1 MKMAVDRNA
10 GLSIARDRA
19 ASFESKLDPDKRKRL
34 GQFFTGLPLSRILA
48 ALSVPKNC
56 TSVIDPMAGHG
67 DLLDAVFERC
77 TLEGIRLSR
86 IDAIEVAEET
96 AKACLERLKPWREEH
111 HAVDIAAHES
121 SAFDSALIDSLPA
134 EGYDLVI
141 TNPPYVR
148 YQTFT
153 NKGSLGNG
161 DSLERIRKNLL
172 QIVSDRIPQS
182 EQSIWRELVQGFS
195 GLSDLSVPSWLLAA
209 MLVKTGGVLALVAPA
224 TWRNRNYADVLQYL
238 LARCFKLEAIISDR
252 QPGWFSKVLVRTN
265 LVVAIRLPSKAIL
278 PPLCLRN
285 AGGNKVVSVEV
296 DKIAKEGESLV
307 GAAFPGEDPE
317 RYFAQWVLHKVT
329 KIAQEPKGITV
340 MKRQEDVLSWVRSVR
355 QSSSWLERLEPS
367 SKHTPL
373 FSSLTKSSRKW
384 IPHELKKI
392 LPSDC
397 EVNLHELSKIGI
409 EVGQGL
415 RTGCNVFFYVE
426 MVKQIDDK
434 TARIR
439 ISNILGGDEIDVPMD
454 ALKPVL
460 KRQAEIDVFISGSMT
475 PGYVLDLREYVLPE
489 DLNQV
494 QEALNLYK
502 ASGTSP
508 PKAMPKTLVDIVN
521 RAAKT
526 KYGSSRGGKYIPE
539 LSAVKTNTRASTSGS
554 KDKFPR
560 FWYMLPDFQR
570 RHIPEAFVPRVN
582 QHTPRILQN
591 RVPPLLIDAN
601 FSTLWANGKSW
612 SPEGIVGIMNSSWV
626 RACMEAIGTPMGGGA
641 LKLEATH
648 LRRLPVP
655 KLSNSEIE
663 KISEI
668 ATNSHPNHS
677 SEVQNKIDNIM
688 IKAILGGHHDD
699 NQINHIIG
707 KLHDLTRRLSQA
719 RQRV

>member
-1 MKMAVDRNA
+1 MKMTVDRNVR
-10 GLSIARDRA
+10 LSTARNCA
-19 ASFESKLDPDKRKRL
+19 TSYESKLDPDKRKRL

-48 ALSVPKNC
+48 ALSVRKNC

-77 TLEGIRLSR
+77 IIEGIRLR
-86 IDAIEVAEET
+86 RVDAIEVAEET
-96 AKACLERLKPWREEH
+96 VQACLERLKAWREEH
-111 HAVDIAAHES
+111 HSVDIAAYES
-121 SAFDSALIDSLPA
+121 SAFDSGLIESLPA

-148 YQTFT
+148 YQTIT
-153 NKGSLGNG
+153 NNGSLGNG
-161 DSLERIRKNLL
+161 DSLGKIRKNLL
-172 QIVSDRIPQS
+172 QIVSDRIPHS
-182 EQSIWRELVQGFS
+182 EQNIWCELVQGFS

-209 MLVKTGGVLALVAPA
+209 MLVKPGGVLALVAPA

-238 LARCFKLEAIISDR
+238 LARCFKLEAVISDR

-265 LVVAIRLPSKAIL
+265 LVVATRLPSKAIL
-278 PPLCLRN
+278 TPLCFRN
-285 AGGNKVVSVEV
+285 DIGQKAVSAEV
-296 DKIAKEGESLV
+296 DKIAKEGESIV
-307 GAAFPGEDPE
+307 GAAFPGEDSE
-317 RYFAQWVLHKVT
+317 GKFAQWVLHKAT
-329 KIAQEPKGITV
+329 KIAPEPKGITV

-367 SKHTPL
+367 SEDA
-373 FSSLTKSSRKW
+373 SSLTYSSRKW
-384 IPHELKKI
+384 IPSELKNI
-392 LPSDC
+392 LPNDR
-397 EVNLHELSKIGI
+397 EINLYELSKIGI

-415 RTGCNVFFYVE
+415 RTGCNGFFYVE
-426 MVKQIDDK
+426 MVKQIDEK

-439 ISNILGGDEIDVPMD
+439 TSDILGGNEIVVPME

-460 KRQAEIDVFISGSMT
+460 RRQAEINDFISGSMT
-475 PGYVLDLREYVLPE
+475 PGYVLDLRGYALPE
-489 DLNQV
+489 DQNQV
-494 QEALNLYK
+494 QEALGLYK
-502 ASGTSP
+502 ADGMSP
-508 PKAMPKTLVDIVN
+508 PKVMPKILVDIVN
-521 RAAKT
+521 RAVKT
-526 KYGSSRGGKYIPE
+526 KYGSSREGKYIPE
-539 LSAVKTNTRASTSGS
+539 LSAVKTNTRSGTSGS

-560 FWYMLPDFQR
+560 FWYMIPDFMR
-570 RHIPEAFVPRVN
+570 RHTPDAFVPRVN

-601 FSTLWANGKSW
+601 FSTLWANGKTW
-612 SPEGIVGIMNSSWV
+612 TPEGIVGIMNSSWV

-663 KISEI
+663 NISEI
-668 ATNSHPNHS
+668 AANSHTKPS
-677 SEVQNKIDNIM
+677 PKVQNKIDNIM

-699 NQINHIIG
+699 NQINHIIS
-707 KLHDLTRRLSQA
+707 KLHDLTDRLNQA